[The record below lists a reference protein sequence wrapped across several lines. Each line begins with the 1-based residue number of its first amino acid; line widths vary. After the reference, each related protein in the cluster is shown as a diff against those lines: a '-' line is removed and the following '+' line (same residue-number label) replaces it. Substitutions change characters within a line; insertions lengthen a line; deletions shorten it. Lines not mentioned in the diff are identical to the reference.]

1 MIVLNEARARAWSTQ
16 SRRLEGRQAGRNEY
30 DKIGSRCQEPINSY
44 VSYLSPA
51 YLIHLLLGLFCYFS
65 EMDVVEFLLI
75 TFQIKLHHS
84 TSFVFRNY
92 YFFFHIK
99 SGLFWFINK
108 AVLMTSLIH
117 WLLRQKFNISF
128 LHRIFESFRAI
139 CNWGWTGLRPPL
151 VCPPWCHNSSLQ
163 CFNSRLVLKIDN
175 ESKVFRHYEPA
186 NFLNEI
192 SNYEEMVFLS
202 VVVQVYPKYGIEEVC
217 QVINNLSEMKRWSP
231 NSTNY
236 L

>member
-1 MIVLNEARARAWSTQ
+1 MDWAEASFGMPAR
-16 SRRLEGRQAGRNEY
+16 
-30 DKIGSRCQEPINSY
+30 
-44 VSYLSPA
+44 
-51 YLIHLLLGLFCYFS
+51 
-65 EMDVVEFLLI
+65 
-75 TFQIKLHHS
+75 
-84 TSFVFRNY
+84 
-92 YFFFHIK
+92 
-99 SGLFWFINK
+99 
-108 AVLMTSLIH
+108 
-117 WLLRQKFNISF
+117 
-128 LHRIFESFRAI
+128 
-139 CNWGWTGLRPPL
+139 
-151 VCPPWCHNSSLQ
+151 CHNSSLQ

-175 ESKVFRHYEPA
+175 ESKVFRHYERA